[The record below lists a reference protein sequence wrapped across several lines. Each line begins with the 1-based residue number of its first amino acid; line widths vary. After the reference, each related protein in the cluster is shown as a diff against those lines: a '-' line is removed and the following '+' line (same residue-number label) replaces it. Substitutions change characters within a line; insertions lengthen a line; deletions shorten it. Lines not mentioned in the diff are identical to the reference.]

1 MESPMNPNETYSLL
15 LRPDFW
21 DQVEHR
27 FGHSLPPNLADALIA
42 RLCDGSP
49 ATKELRAIAHE
60 IIDHLE
66 GDRPGWGDW
75 PDNLGD
81 AMAIGII
88 LGLWMKCKAAN
99 LVEELSEEELA
110 EVEAECRELGFSL
123 EQLLI
128 GRLEEK
134 KAHEGDER

>member
-1 MESPMNPNETYSLL
+1 MNPGETYSLV

-27 FGHSLPPNLADALIA
+27 FGHSLPPNLADALID
-42 RLCDGSP
+42 RLCDASP
-49 ATKELRAIAHE
+49 ATKELRVMAHK

-66 GDRPGWGDW
+66 GDRPGWGEW

-88 LGLWMKCKAAN
+88 LGLWMKRKADN
-99 LVEELSEEELA
+99 LVEELPEEELA
-110 EVEAECRELGFSL
+110 EIEAICRKLGFSL

-128 GRLEEK
+128 GRLEEQ
-134 KAHEGDER
+134 KAAEDG